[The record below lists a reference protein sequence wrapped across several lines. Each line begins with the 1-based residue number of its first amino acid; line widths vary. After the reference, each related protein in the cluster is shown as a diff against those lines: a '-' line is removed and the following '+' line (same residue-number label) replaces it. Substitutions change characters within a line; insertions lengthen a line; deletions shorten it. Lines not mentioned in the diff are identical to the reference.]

1 MVIFIY
7 SKKIKKGEM
16 TMNIMITGVTG
27 FAGSYLAEYL
37 VNKQDVNI
45 FGLKRWNSPL
55 DNIESV
61 LSKVTLINFDL
72 GDPHSIY
79 RAVREAK
86 PDKIFHLAAQSYVP
100 MSFRAPI
107 DTFRANVFG
116 TISFLEAV
124 RETGLNPV
132 IHVCTS
138 SEVYG
143 QVDEKD
149 LPIGEM
155 TSFKP
160 QSPYGV
166 SKVAEDLIAYQY
178 HATYGMNILRTRS
191 FTHTG
196 PRSKEV
202 FVAPAFAKQIAEME
216 LGIRKENTLYVGNLD
231 SVRTFLDVR
240 DMVEAY
246 WILTEKC
253 QPGEVY
259 NIAGNYTCTVGEM
272 LECLL
277 SMTDVKPEI
286 KVDAGLLRKSD
297 VTLQVPDTS
306 KFYKATG
313 WKPKIDFKDTMADVL
328 NYWRKILRRKIN

>member
-1 MVIFIY
+1 
-7 SKKIKKGEM
+7 
-16 TMNIMITGVTG
+16 MITGVTG

-37 VNKQDVNI
+37 LNNQPSVEV

-55 DNIESV
+55 TDIEHIRNNIH
-61 LSKVTLINFDL
+61 LIDFDL

-79 RAVREAK
+79 HAVREVK

-100 MSFRAPI
+100 MSFRAPF
-107 DTFRANVFG
+107 DTIRANVFG
-116 TISFLEAV
+116 TISLLEAV
-124 RETGLNPV
+124 REVGCNPI

-149 LPIGEM
+149 LPIDEN
-155 TSFKP
+155 TPFKP

-166 SKVAEDLIAYQY
+166 SKVAEDLTAYQY
-178 HATYGMNILRTRS
+178 HASYGMNIIRTRS

-202 FVAPAFAKQIAEME
+202 FVAPAFAKQIAEIE
-216 LGIRKENTLYVGNLD
+216 LGLKEEPIIYVGNLN
-231 SVRTFLDVR
+231 SVRTFLDIR

-246 WILTEKC
+246 WLLTEKC
-253 QPGEVY
+253 RPGEVY
-259 NIAGNYTCTVGEM
+259 NIAGNYTCTVEEM
-272 LECLL
+272 LNCLL
-277 SMTDVKPEI
+277 DLSSIQAEI
-286 KVDAGLLRKSD
+286 KIDPKLLRASD

-306 KFYKATG
+306 KFTEETG
-313 WKPKIDFKDTMADVL
+313 WKPKIPFEQTLEDIL
-328 NYWRKILRRKIN
+328 NYWRKQMKLRKSRLKESERVEF